1 MPNATLLD
9 TEASLHRNF
18 TFEGASASG
27 GWAQDYV
34 GNDAVQD
41 SANWLKKLKKIV
53 HFQSNSY
60 PAWRHYF
67 VPLPF
72 KCDYFT
78 YECENP

>member
-34 GNDAVQD
+34 GNDAVQN
-41 SANWLKKLKKIV
+41 SANWLKKIKK
-53 HFQSNSY
+53 NST
-60 PAWRHYF
+60 F
-67 VPLPF
+67 SKQQLPRLATLF
-72 KCDYFT
+72 RAIAI
-78 YECENP
+78 